1 MDFSEPSRRPRTESI
16 VPMINVVFL
25 LLIFFLMTSQIAP
38 PEPFE
43 VSPPSADSETDPSA
57 DAVFFVD
64 KSGRMSFQ
72 QAEGEAAIMKAAS
85 FDEDAKIIQV
95 RADSEL
101 EAKKLATI
109 LRDLSQAGLP
119 RIELVVS
126 QR

>member
-43 VSPPSADSETDPSA
+43 VSPPYAESETDPSA
-57 DAVFFVD
+57 NAVLFVD
-64 KSGRMSFQ
+64 KTGRMSFQ
-72 QAEGEAAIMKAAS
+72 QVEGDAAIAMAAS
-85 FDEDAKIIQV
+85 LIDAGNVIQI
-95 RADSEL
+95 RADSNL
-101 EAKKLATI
+101 EAKKLAII
-109 LRDLSQAGLP
+109 LRDLGMAGLS

>member
-72 QAEGEAAIMKAAS
+72 RAEGEAAIMKAAS

-109 LRDLSQAGLP
+109 LRDLSQAGLS